1 MSPDIAKYSLEG
13 KITPE
18 WEPLT
23 DRRRI
28 HWLSWERSF
37 PEDRIYGGSKLGMSK
52 SCPGKWQDA
61 LGWNGKSPS
70 FGQLHPGKSL
80 RLDLVFLR
88 LGEGWGEEETDS
100 AL

>member
-18 WEPLT
+18 WEPPT
-23 DRRRI
+23 DRRKI

-37 PEDRIYGGSKLGMSK
+37 PEDSIYGGSKLGMSK

-70 FGQLHPGKSL
+70 SGQLHPGKSS
-80 RLDLVFLR
+80 DQ
-88 LGEGWGEEETDS
+88 T
-100 AL
+100 